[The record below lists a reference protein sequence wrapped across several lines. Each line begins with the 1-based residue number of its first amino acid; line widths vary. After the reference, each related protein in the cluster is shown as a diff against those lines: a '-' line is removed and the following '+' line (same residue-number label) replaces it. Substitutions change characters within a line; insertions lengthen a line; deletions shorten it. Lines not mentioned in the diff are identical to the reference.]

1 MTLADVGHTV
11 ATGGTDSRAVTLLA
25 ANQWVREQ
33 TGAPE
38 KLEDTHRI
46 LETIPLQR
54 SRRLGAAAAERLV
67 LTSKELS
74 EVLGHGVSGW
84 RDGRED
90 YGFRFRRYK
99 QQGKVL
105 WSVECSLLLPG

>member
-11 ATGGTDSRAVTLLA
+11 ATGGTDSRDVTLLA
-25 ANQWVREQ
+25 ENQWVREQ

-38 KLEDTHRI
+38 KVEDTHRI

-54 SRRLGAAAAERLV
+54 SRRLAEAAAERLV

-74 EVLGHGVSGW
+74 EVLGHSVSSW
-84 RDGRED
+84 RNSRED